1 MAPIVAALLK
11 AGLPML
17 ASAITNK
24 GQEVIEEKLGV
35 KLPPIAALDNPEVTL
50 KLKQI
55 ESDNE
60 EFLLTNAT
68 ENRKID
74 LEEFKIEVADRASA
88 RGREMELEKVSK
100 RPWWVPSFL
109 DVLTL
114 VIVIGGAWIITTNKD
129 TNLTYAIIAQ
139 IASVLA
145 YYYGTTKNSGN
156 KDSIIAR
163 FADRKG

>member
-1 MAPIVAALLK
+1 MAPLIAALLK

-17 ASAITNK
+17 ASAITSK

-35 KLPPIAALDNPEVTL
+35 KMPSLAELSNPEVAL
-50 KLKQI
+50 KFKQL
-55 ESDNE
+55 ELDNE
-60 EFLLTNAT
+60 EFLLTNAL
-68 ENRKID
+68 ENRKLD
-74 LEEFKIEVADRASA
+74 LEEFKMEVADRGDA
-88 RGREMELEKVSK
+88 RKREMELEKVSK

-114 VIVIGGAWIITTNKD
+114 VIVIGGSWIIVTIKD
-129 TNLTYAIIAQ
+129 SNLTYAVIAQ

-156 KDSIIAR
+156 KDTIIAR

>member
-1 MAPIVAALLK
+1 MAPLIAALLK

-17 ASAITNK
+17 ASAITSK

-35 KLPPIAALDNPEVTL
+35 KMPSLAELSNPDVML
-50 KLKQI
+50 KLKQL

-60 EFLLTNAT
+60 ESLLTNAL
-68 ENRKID
+68 ENRKMD
-74 LEEFKIEVADRASA
+74 LEEFKAEVADRGDA
-88 RGREMELEKVSK
+88 RKREMELEKLSK

-109 DVLTL
+109 DILT
-114 VIVIGGAWIITTNKD
+114 IVVVVGGSWIIVNIKD

-139 IASVLA
+139 IATVLA